1 MHRQSSGQ
9 VSALMVAALEQ
20 AWAAIRSRH
29 PDVPAAVIVLGAG
42 SVGTPEGMLRLGH
55 FAAMRWRTDADGAEQ
70 LAEGVRRWGGVDR
83 DLEPPGGVAGVR
95 P

>member
-1 MHRQSSGQ
+1 
-9 VSALMVAALEQ
+9 MVAALEQ

-55 FAAMRWRTDADGAEQ
+55 FAAMRWRADADGAEL
-70 LAEGVRRWGGVDR
+70 LAEVFVGGVVLTATLIR
-83 DLEPPGGVAGVR
+83 RAGWPASGR
-95 P
+95 RMTA

>member
-1 MHRQSSGQ
+1 
-9 VSALMVAALEQ
+9 
-20 AWAAIRSRH
+20 
-29 PDVPAAVIVLGAG
+29 
-42 SVGTPEGMLRLGH
+42 
-55 FAAMRWRTDADGAEQ
+55 MRWRTDADGAEQ